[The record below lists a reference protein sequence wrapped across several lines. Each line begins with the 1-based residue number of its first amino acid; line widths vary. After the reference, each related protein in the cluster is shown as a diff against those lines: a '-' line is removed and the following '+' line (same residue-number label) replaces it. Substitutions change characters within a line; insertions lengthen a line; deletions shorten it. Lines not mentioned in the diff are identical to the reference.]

1 MKINNVT
8 GYFDCR
14 QFKANTPKSNRVMIE
29 NGGRITFTV
38 PFTDEEIEE
47 YQEIKEFAKK
57 SEKSGLNYVS
67 FKIFPKACRMYTA
80 AAKQI
85 EFPAN
90 SVLDGGKFEVNLEF
104 NVKHGVGTKL
114 NGCYVNA
121 IQVIQVIRKADNP
134 FDVVEGGNDDWINSP
149 QQADPFDV
157 REDKRVS
164 GTNIH
169 DEKKVSKNGSK
180 VAKNDI
186 DEKVDDL
193 PF

>member
-104 NVKHGVGTKL
+104 NVKHGVGTAL

-121 IQVIQVIRKADNP
+121 IQVIRKADNP
-134 FDVVEGGNDDWINSP
+134 FDVVEGGNDDWINST

-157 REDKRVS
+157 SDDKRSS
-164 GTNIH
+164 GTTIH

>member
-38 PFTDEEIEE
+38 PFTDEELEE
-47 YQEIKEFAKK
+47 YPEIKEFAKK

-67 FKIFPKACRMYTA
+67 FKIFPKVCRMYTA

-104 NVKHGVGTKL
+104 NVKHGVGTEL

-121 IQVIQVIRKADNP
+121 IQVIRKADNP
-134 FDVVEGGNDDWINSP
+134 FDAVEGGNEDWINSQ

-157 REDKRVS
+157 SDDKRPS
-164 GTNIH
+164 GTTIH

>member
-38 PFTDEEIEE
+38 PFTDEEIDE
-47 YQEIKEFAKK
+47 YPEIKEFSKK

-67 FKIFPKACRMYTA
+67 FKIFPKVCRMYTA

-90 SVLDGGKFEVNLEF
+90 SVLDGGKFEVNIEF
-104 NVKHGVGTKL
+104 NVKHGVGTEL

-121 IQVIQVIRKADNP
+121 IQVIRKADNP
-134 FDVVEGGNDDWINSP
+134 FDAVEGGNDDWINSQ

-157 REDKRVS
+157 SDDKRSS
-164 GTNIH
+164 GATVK

-180 VAKNDI
+180 VVRNDI